1 MEELDNFLVDIVV
14 DPASVVHIDFDWEH
28 EMHLELDHLL
38 LMKKKNVASMKCHIF
53 LPVTKKQWN
62 CMRLYLQRLVL
73 TRNLMDIE
81 VLLDNC
87 PVEIVLDFHMVASL
101 VEALYLVVA

>member
-1 MEELDNFLVDIVV
+1 
-14 DPASVVHIDFDWEH
+14 
-28 EMHLELDHLL
+28 
-38 LMKKKNVASMKCHIF
+38 
-53 LPVTKKQWN
+53 
-62 CMRLYLQRLVL
+62 MRLYLQRLVL

-101 VEALYLVVA
+101 VEALYLVVAWNYVNVKKLHYK

>member
-1 MEELDNFLVDIVV
+1 
-14 DPASVVHIDFDWEH
+14 
-28 EMHLELDHLL
+28 
-38 LMKKKNVASMKCHIF
+38 
-53 LPVTKKQWN
+53 
-62 CMRLYLQRLVL
+62 MRLYLQRLVL

>member
-38 LMKKKNVASMKCHIF
+38 LMKKKECFRNDEMPYFFTSH
-53 LPVTKKQWN
+53 KKT
-62 CMRLYLQRLVL
+62 MELHATIPAAFGV
-73 TRNLMDIE
+73 D
-81 VLLDNC
+81 
-87 PVEIVLDFHMVASL
+87 A
-101 VEALYLVVA
+101 